1 MSLLAVPVI
10 VVVAVTAF
18 DLLFRPGL
26 RRLALRNVSR
36 RKGEAVL
43 VVAGSM
49 LATAIITSS
58 FVVGDTLGASIRD
71 TARTQYGPVD
81 ETVRV
86 TDLGQLPAV
95 EQALTPAPE
104 GSDGV
109 LSMVWA
115 PATATSGG
123 GAGTGPDGGVR
134 RAEPRAGMA
143 EVDFD
148 AARAFGGDAGD
159 TGFAGAGSTPAPG
172 EVVLGEDLAAILGVT
187 PGDAVEVF
195 VYGQRL
201 ELVTTGILPRLGVA
215 GYDPLPGSEARTLFV
230 APGTVSSLAT
240 ARQAGSAAP
249 DGLVFVSNDGGVFDG
264 ADGTGT
270 VLPEIERRLAGV
282 HGAEVTASKQDVL
295 DDAATAGRSLTQL
308 FATIGGFSVI
318 AGILLLV
325 NIFVMLSEERKTE
338 LGVMR
343 AVGLKRNH
351 LVRAFGM
358 EGAVYAVVAAA
369 AGAVAG
375 VGVGRIIV
383 WVTSGI
389 MNDGSD
395 DFRTEVVFSVAPASV
410 VTGLLIGLSISL
422 LTVWGTSLR
431 IGRLNVIRAIRD
443 LPEPEQVAGGL
454 GRLVAASTGVV
465 VGGLL
470 FMSGLAASNEVTFL
484 LGSGVALFSAVPLL
498 ARVVPRRA
506 ATTAPAAVA
515 LAWGTTAFVFFPRVF
530 ESADLAAFV
539 VQGVLLVMA
548 AVAIVSA
555 NVDQLSRITDR
566 LSGSAR
572 GLAARLGL
580 AYPLAK
586 RFRTALL
593 LGMYAIVVFTLTV
606 LATFSQMFAQQAPRL
621 TEETRAGYDVLV
633 QSNPANPATVELLEQ
648 QPEVA
653 SAATLQWGFPKI
665 DAAKL
670 DEPMHWPVTGFDQR
684 LLAHG
689 GPKLG
694 TRDPAYASDLE
705 AWHAVLADPAL
716 AVVPDFF
723 LQEENGPPSN
733 RLHVG
738 DTFTVINPLIGAQ
751 RTFRVAGTVD
761 GDWTFSG
768 AMMSATATEQLLGGI
783 VNPSRHFVTLAPGVD
798 AERAAADLTGRLVDH
813 GVDADTF
820 ASLIAAGLSRQVG
833 FFRLMQGFLSL
844 GLVIGIAGLGVVMVR
859 AVRERR
865 RQIGMLRAMG
875 FTSSVVRRA
884 FLVEASFVAVLGIL
898 LGVSLGLVTSWS
910 LLTQSAAF
918 GDQPLP
924 FSVPWGALAVLVVV
938 PLGASLLAAFVPA
951 AQASRIMP
959 AAALRIAE

>member
-1 MSLLAVPVI
+1 VTILAVPVI
-10 VVVAVTAF
+10 AVVAITVF

-26 RRLALRNVSR
+26 RRLALRNVTR
-36 RKGEAVL
+36 RKGEALL

-86 TDLGQLPAV
+86 TDLGQLPAAV
-95 EQALTPAPE
+95 DALTPPPA
-104 GSDGV
+104 GTDGV
-109 LSMVWA
+109 LQMVWA
-115 PATATSGG
+115 PATVATPESGS
-123 GAGTGPDGGVR
+123 R
-134 RAEPRAGMA
+134 RAEPRAGIA

-159 TGFAGAGSTPAPG
+159 TGFADAGVTPGAGEA
-172 EVVLGEDLAAILGVT
+172 VLGADLAAILEVGE
-187 PGDAVEVF
+187 GDAVEVF
-195 VYGQRL
+195 AYGQRV
-201 ELVTTGILPRLGVA
+201 ELTVSTLVPRLGVA

-230 APGTVSSLAT
+230 APGTVAALA
-240 ARQAGSAAP
+240 ASRPAGASPP
-249 DGLVFVSNDGGVFDG
+249 DGLVFVSNEGGVFDG
-264 ADGTGT
+264 ANGTAA
-270 VLPEIERRLAGV
+270 VLPEIERRVAAVPGV
-282 HGAEVTASKQDVL
+282 EVTDSKRQVLEDAEV
-295 DDAATAGRSLTQL
+295 AGRSLTQL

-358 EGAVYAVVAAA
+358 EGAVYAMFAAV

-375 VGVGRIIV
+375 IGVGRVIV

-389 MNDGSD
+389 MNDGD
-395 DFRTEVVFSVAPASV
+395 DFRTEVVFAVAPASV
-410 VTGLLIGLSISL
+410 VTGLMIGLSISL

-443 LPEPEQVAGGL
+443 VAEPEQVAGGV
-454 GRLVAASTGVV
+454 GRLVLATVGVLL
-465 VGGLL
+465 GGLL
-470 FMSGLAASNEVTFL
+470 FAGGRSSSSEVLLL
-484 LGSGVALFSAVPLL
+484 LGPALALFSSVPLL
-498 ARVVPRRA
+498 ARVAPGRV
-506 ATTAPAAVA
+506 ATTVPAALA
-515 LAWGTTAFVFFPRVF
+515 LAWGTTAFVFFPDVF
-530 ESADLAAFV
+530 ESAEIAAFV
-539 VQGVLLVMA
+539 VQGVVLVMA
-548 AVAIVSA
+548 GVTLVAA
-555 NVDQLSRITDR
+555 NADQLNRLTDR

-621 TEETRAGYDVLV
+621 TEEARAGYDVLV

-648 QPEVA
+648 QPEVT
-653 SAATLQWGFPKI
+653 SAAPLQWGFPKI
-665 DAAKL
+665 DAAKV
-670 DEPMHWPVTGFDQR
+670 DEPIHWSVTGFDER
-684 LLAHG
+684 FLAHG
-689 GPKLG
+689 GPTLG
-694 TRDPAYASDLE
+694 TRDRAYASDLE
-705 AWHAVLADPAL
+705 AWQAVLADPSL
-716 AVVPDFF
+716 AVVPGFF
-723 LQEENGPPSN
+723 LQEENGPPSD

-738 DTFTVINPLIGAQ
+738 DTFTVINPVIGAE
-751 RTFRVAGTVD
+751 RTFRVAATVD

-768 AMMSATATEQLLGGI
+768 AMMSSTATEQLLAG
-783 VNPSRHFVTLAPGVD
+783 VVTPSRHFVALAPGVD
-798 AERAAADLTGRLVDH
+798 AERAAAELTGRLVQH
-813 GVDADTF
+813 GVDADSF
-820 ASLIAAGLSRQVG
+820 ASLVDAGLSRQAG

-844 GLVIGIAGLGVVMVR
+844 GLVIGIAGLGVVMIR

-884 FLVEASFVAVLGIL
+884 FLVEASFVAILGIAM
-898 LGVSLGLVTSWS
+898 GVSLGLVTSWS

-924 FSVPWGALAVLVVV
+924 FSVPWGALAVLGIV
-938 PLGASLLAAFVPA
+938 PLGASLLAAFAPA